1 MKGMIAHYKN
11 GNAMVSLFADGTRII
26 NTEDDEFNFEVPLS
40 IDLKVTNRCNKGCA
54 MCHEDSNPNGKHAQ
68 FSIFKFLES
77 WGSGKEVAIGGGSV
91 TCYPY
96 FEELLHLIKALGLFA
111 NVTFHQD
118 ELLENF
124 EAIKRYQEE
133 GLIHGIGVSYSHE
146 DDKLFGLLNTLDN
159 VVIHVIAGLIRSVDL
174 MYLQRVTYKPKL
186 LILGY
191 KTFRRGN
198 ILYGEKHDIIEE
210 NIEELRLSMSWLLG
224 KHSPFVA
231 VSFDNL
237 ALEQL
242 NVKAYVPKKLWDLY
256 YQGDEG
262 TCSMYIDAVE
272 GQYAVNST
280 STIRKPISEDIKTM
294 FQDVKEQAKND

>member
-26 NTEDDEFNFEVPLS
+26 NTEDDEFDFEVPLS

-68 FSIFKFLES
+68 FSSFKFLES

-96 FEELLHLIKALGLFA
+96 FEELLHLIKVLGLFA

-124 EAIKRYQEE
+124 ETIKRYQEE
-133 GLIHGIGVSYSHE
+133 GLIHGIGVSCSHE

-224 KHSPFVA
+224 KHSPFVV

-280 STIRKPISEDIKTM
+280 STIRKSIRDDIRMM
-294 FQDVKEQAKND
+294 FQDIKEQTKND